1 MLLSSTCTNATIP
14 AGRNRVGMCMSD
26 KRHVYVV
33 DDDSM
38 IRRSLVFYLS
48 TMGYDARPYVGGS
61 DFLDDAP
68 TLSPGCVVLDVRM
81 PELDG
86 LQVLQALGPRLAQ
99 FSVIVMTG
107 HADVPIAVQALKGG
121 AVDFIE
127 KPFTDDVLLTA
138 VKGAVAVNQQTQSAN
153 AQAGQTRAL
162 LDTLT
167 AREREVLEGLLVGHP
182 NKTIA
187 FDLGMSPRTVEVHR
201 ARIMQKMQARSLSAL
216 IRMVL
221 SVR

>member
-68 TLSPGCVVLDVRM
+68 TLAPGCVVLDVRM

-107 HADVPIAVQALKGG
+107 HGDVATAVAAMKLG
-121 AVDFIE
+121 ATDFIE
-127 KPFTDDVLLTA
+127 KPYAEEPLLATLERCFA
-138 VKGAVAVNQQTQSAN
+138 QLNEQSA
-153 AQAGQTRAL
+153 ALRERDEARAAL
-162 LDTLT
+162 ARLSP
-167 AREREVLEGLLVGHP
+167 REREVLDGLISGLP
-182 NKTIA
+182 NKLIA
-187 FDLGMSPRTVEVHR
+187 QQLDLSVRTVEMHR
-201 ARIMQKMQARSLSAL
+201 ARMMERLDVKSIGDAL
-216 IRMVL
+216 RL
-221 SVR
+221 AYRAT